1 LDIHL
6 NKMIDYKII
15 DKDII
20 HTKLPKLIIK
30 ELEVWKK
37 ECDKIKNHPLS
48 YLKEHDNAGSKTNY
62 YQTSV
67 PTYLIENSYWLAYI
81 IRLSGIV
88 TKEDNRSFFIRKWNG
103 HFDNY
108 DVWINYSYMGNYN
121 PTHSHSGTLSG
132 VIYLQNEDETI
143 FTDNN
148 YRYKG
153 NKGDMLIFPSS
164 TLHKVDVQQKDYER
178 ITFAFNINYKE

>member
-1 LDIHL
+1 
-6 NKMIDYKII
+6 MIDYKII

-48 YLKEHDNAGSKTNY
+48 HLKEHDNAGSKTNY

-67 PTYLIENSYWLAYI
+67 PTYLIENSYWLAYV

-108 DVWINYSYMGNYN
+108 DVWINYSYKGNKN
-121 PTHSHSGTLSG
+121 PTHNHAGFFSG
-132 VIYLQNEDETI
+132 VVYL
-143 FTDNN
+143 NN
-148 YRYKG
+148 KNDITNFVDKNINFIG
-153 NKGDMLIFPSS
+153 KKGDMIMFPSS
-164 TLHKVDVQQKDYER
+164 LRHKVDEQKMKYER
-178 ITFAFNINYKE
+178 VTFAFNINKNERY